1 MGPPAEAIAA
11 MGDKTRARAIVSAAG
26 VPTVPAAEELGGNA
40 SAAARKLGFPL
51 LIKAA
56 AGGGGKG
63 MRIVRE
69 KGDFDAAFAAAGREA
84 TAAFGD
90 GRLFLERYFDRAR
103 HVEVQ
108 VLADEHAA

>member
-1 MGPPAEAIAA
+1 
-11 MGDKTRARAIVSAAG
+11 
-26 VPTVPAAEELGGNA
+26 
-40 SAAARKLGFPL
+40 LGFPL

-90 GRLFLERYFDRAR
+90 GRLFFERYFDRAR

-108 VLADEHAA
+108 VLADEHGAVVHLGERECSIQRRYQKIVEESPSPGVSPALRERLTAAAVAAAG